1 LESDPLEHALA
12 DVCLDVSVDSMA
24 SDLHAF
30 LERRNVPAE
39 DIDAI
44 LAAPR
49 TLGVYRILVRNTI
62 SSIVARVLP
71 RTRARLNDACCGMFD
86 ADLAGFLQEVG
97 PRTHYLR
104 DVPDEF
110 FVWSEPRWR
119 TSASVPAYLPDL
131 AGHEIACFT
140 IASARS
146 GAPSPTTAAETVDPA
161 LDPQRCLVFSS
172 STRLATYSWSVHTL
186 SEDVGARNVPSAGRF
201 HLLGY
206 RDEGHSVRWLELT
219 PLAARVVRHLMDGEP
234 LAVAVERACEE
245 LEAATAVSDL
255 ARLFAELAARGVLLG
270 SGDALR

>member
-1 LESDPLEHALA
+1 LESDPLEHAFA
-12 DVCLDVSVDSMA
+12 DACLDVSVDGMA
-24 SDLHAF
+24 SDLRAF
-30 LERRNVPAE
+30 LERRNVTAD

-71 RTRARLNDACCGMFD
+71 RTRARLNDACSGMFD
-86 ADLAGFLQEVG
+86 ADLAVFLQEVG
-97 PRTHYLR
+97 PRTHYLK

-119 TSASVPAYLPDL
+119 TNASVPAYLPDL
-131 AGHEIACFT
+131 ARHEIACFT
-140 IASARS
+140 IASAWS
-146 GAPSPTTAAETVDPA
+146 DASSSTTVTETVDPA
-161 LDPQRCLVFSS
+161 LDPQRCLVFSP

-186 SEDVGARNVPSAGRF
+186 SEDVGTRNVPSTGRV

-219 PLAARVVRHLMDGEP
+219 PLAARVVRRLIDGEP
-234 LAVAVERACEE
+234 LAMAVERACEE
-245 LEAATAVSDL
+245 LQAAAAVSDL
-255 ARLFAELAARGVLLG
+255 ARLLADLAERGVLLG
-270 SGDALR
+270 SGNALR